1 MAMDVIGRDEELA
14 SIEAFL
20 GEVEQGPRALV
31 LSGEAGIGKTILWE
45 AGIDEA
51 RRSIGRVLTCRGV
64 EAEASLSFA
73 GLTELISPVLEE
85 TAPSLVPPRRRAL
98 EVALLLVEPGEDA
111 QDPHAIGLA
120 VLDVLRALAERGPVL
135 VALDDAQ
142 WLDASSAGVLQIALR
157 RLREEPI
164 GVLAT
169 LRTTPETGAVFE
181 LERTFSGERLAR
193 VSLGPLSLG
202 ALHHLLRERIGLE
215 LTRPELARV
224 QEATAGNP
232 FFALEF
238 GRELVRTGTR
248 PAPGQ
253 ALKVPESL
261 RELLGGRLA
270 RLPAETMDVLLQA
283 AALARPT
290 VDLVAATYGD
300 RERVLE
306 AIESA
311 VREGVVELDDSR
323 VAFVHPLVASI
334 CYEQAP
340 IWKRRAVHRA
350 LAGAVSDLEERAR
363 HLALASDGP
372 DSAVAS
378 ELDTAAEHAA
388 ARGATAAAAEL
399 FELAAELTPADPVR
413 SRRRRLNAAR
423 FYRIA
428 GDVERSVPML
438 KQLRDETPSG
448 VERADVLFELAM
460 TQLGSSRELLE
471 QCDEA
476 LAEASSDDARASR
489 ILAVRAGHHL
499 IGADVQAALA
509 DIRAALDKAERVGDP
524 ALLAQAIAYAGQSE
538 TYSTEITPGLLERGV
553 EIEER
558 LGLELEWNLSP
569 RYALAR
575 RLMRL
580 GEIDRTRTILEEME
594 TRALERG
601 DEGSGAMI
609 LWPLAMLEWL
619 AGRWQRALEHSAAAY
634 ELTVQTQ
641 HPHARFWV
649 GRAKALIEA
658 DLGLVDEARASAGET
673 LALAQAGSI
682 LLYGIVAEGVLGRL
696 ELAAGNLE
704 GADGYLRELPER
716 LLAGGMNDPT
726 FTVWADAIETLIAL
740 GELEQAAAYLA
751 PYEANA
757 ARLGSPWART
767 RYGPLPRPARSCG
780 GRPGSCVLGVRALPG
795 RCSAVPARARTHAP
809 LPRHGTQA
817 GAAEASRAG
826 GARAGARDLRGAGRA
841 PVGGESTGRAQADQ
855 WPAGVLR
862 RADRDRAPR
871 RRARRPGPYKQ
882 GDRGRALHGR
892 EHGRGP
898 PLARLPQARDP
909 LTDRALRG
917 PRRDG
922 REPSR
927 GVSAMPGEIIGREE
941 ELARIEAF
949 LADVE
954 NGPGALVLSGEAGIG
969 KTILWETG
977 VDEARKGFGRVLTC
991 RGVEAE
997 ALLSFA
1003 ALSDL
1008 LGVEVV
1014 ERAAPSLAAP
1024 RRRALEIALRLVEPG
1039 DDAPDTHTIGLA
1051 ILDVLRVLAEQGPV
1065 LVALDDL
1072 QWLDPSSAGVL
1083 QVAFRRLRDEPIGVL
1098 ATLRTAADVVAPF
1111 ELERT
1116 FPEERLERLE
1126 LRPLSLGAV
1135 HSLLEERLG
1144 LELTRPELARVYE
1157 ATAGNPFFALEL
1169 GRELVRTDTRPSPG
1183 QPLRVPESLRE
1194 LLGGRLARLHGDTL
1208 DVLLQIA
1215 ALARPTID
1223 LVVVAYGDRE
1233 PVLDALEE
1241 AVREGVV
1248 VLDDADVRF
1257 AHPLLA
1263 SICYERAPLWKR
1275 RAVHRTLADAVS
1287 DVEERARHLALAAE
1301 GPDRAIA
1308 AELDTAAERAAARGA
1323 TAAAAELSELAA
1335 ELTPDDPARA
1345 RQRRL
1350 RAANLYRVASDTE
1363 RAVTMFRQ
1371 LLTEVS
1377 PGVERA
1383 DVLFAL
1389 ASTFET
1395 DIPTLIELCDEALAE
1410 AADDD
1415 GRSSRILSFRS
1426 LGRLQEANTSAA
1438 LADAREALKKAERVG
1453 DPTLIAVAIAKEGHA
1468 EMWAGEVTPGL
1479 LERGAEIE
1487 ERFGLELEYRES
1499 PRLLLARRLMRAGEI
1514 ERPRAILEESQA
1526 KAAARGDEVTRLLVL
1541 WYLSMLEWLAGN
1553 LQQALEYAAAA
1564 HETPTPTTPTA
1575 CGRDVSRPS
1584 SRRIWAWSTRR
1595 VRRPRRESR
1604 THVSSPTRSS

>member
-1 MAMDVIGRDEELA
+1 M
-14 SIEAFL
+14 
-20 GEVEQGPRALV
+20 
-31 LSGEAGIGKTILWE
+31 
-45 AGIDEA
+45 
-51 RRSIGRVLTCRGV
+51 
-64 EAEASLSFA
+64 
-73 GLTELISPVLEE
+73 
-85 TAPSLVPPRRRAL
+85 
-98 EVALLLVEPGEDA
+98 
-111 QDPHAIGLA
+111 
-120 VLDVLRALAERGPVL
+120 LRALAERGPVL
-135 VALDDAQ
+135 VALDDPQ

-169 LRTTPETGAVFE
+169 VRTTPETGAVFE

-202 ALHHLLRERIGLE
+202 ALHHLLKERLGLE

-438 KQLRDETPSG
+438 KQLRDEIPSG

-594 TRALERG
+594 TRALGRG

-673 LALAQAGSI
+673 LALARAGSI

-696 ELAAGNLE
+696 ELAARQPG
-704 GADGYLRELPER
+704 RSRRLPAR
-716 LLAGGMNDPT
+716 
-726 FTVWADAIETLIAL
+726 
-740 GELEQAAAYLA
+740 
-751 PYEANA
+751 A
-757 ARLGSPWART
+757 ARAATGGRNERPNVHGLGGRDRDAHRPRRARAGCRLPRAVRGQRRPPRKPMGSE
-767 RYGPLPRPARSCG
+767 RYGPLPRPARSRR
-780 GRPGSCVLGVRALPG
+780 GRPGGCVLGVRALPG
-795 RCSAVPARARTHAP
+795 RCSAVPARARPHAS

-817 GAAEASRAG
+817 GAAEESRAG
-826 GARAGARDLRGAGRA
+826 R
-841 PVGGESTGRAQADQ
+841 
-855 WPAGVLR
+855 
-862 RADRDRAPR
+862 
-871 RRARRPGPYKQ
+871 
-882 GDRGRALHGR
+882 
-892 EHGRGP
+892 
-898 PLARLPQARDP
+898 
-909 LTDRALRG
+909 
-917 PRRDG
+917 
-922 REPSR
+922 
-927 GVSAMPGEIIGREE
+927 
-941 ELARIEAF
+941 
-949 LADVE
+949 
-954 NGPGALVLSGEAGIG
+954 
-969 KTILWETG
+969 
-977 VDEARKGFGRVLTC
+977 
-991 RGVEAE
+991 
-997 ALLSFA
+997 
-1003 ALSDL
+1003 
-1008 LGVEVV
+1008 
-1014 ERAAPSLAAP
+1014 
-1024 RRRALEIALRLVEPG
+1024 
-1039 DDAPDTHTIGLA
+1039 
-1051 ILDVLRVLAEQGPV
+1051 
-1065 LVALDDL
+1065 
-1072 QWLDPSSAGVL
+1072 
-1083 QVAFRRLRDEPIGVL
+1083 
-1098 ATLRTAADVVAPF
+1098 
-1111 ELERT
+1111 
-1116 FPEERLERLE
+1116 
-1126 LRPLSLGAV
+1126 
-1135 HSLLEERLG
+1135 
-1144 LELTRPELARVYE
+1144 
-1157 ATAGNPFFALEL
+1157 
-1169 GRELVRTDTRPSPG
+1169 
-1183 QPLRVPESLRE
+1183 
-1194 LLGGRLARLHGDTL
+1194 
-1208 DVLLQIA
+1208 
-1215 ALARPTID
+1215 
-1223 LVVVAYGDRE
+1223 
-1233 PVLDALEE
+1233 
-1241 AVREGVV
+1241 
-1248 VLDDADVRF
+1248 
-1257 AHPLLA
+1257 
-1263 SICYERAPLWKR
+1263 
-1275 RAVHRTLADAVS
+1275 
-1287 DVEERARHLALAAE
+1287 
-1301 GPDRAIA
+1301 
-1308 AELDTAAERAAARGA
+1308 
-1323 TAAAAELSELAA
+1323 
-1335 ELTPDDPARA
+1335 
-1345 RQRRL
+1345 
-1350 RAANLYRVASDTE
+1350 
-1363 RAVTMFRQ
+1363 
-1371 LLTEVS
+1371 
-1377 PGVERA
+1377 
-1383 DVLFAL
+1383 
-1389 ASTFET
+1389 
-1395 DIPTLIELCDEALAE
+1395 
-1410 AADDD
+1410 
-1415 GRSSRILSFRS
+1415 RSSRRS
-1426 LGRLQEANTSAA
+1426 RSSRSW
-1438 LADAREALKKAERVG
+1438 AR
-1453 DPTLIAVAIAKEGHA
+1453 
-1468 EMWAGEVTPGL
+1468 
-1479 LERGAEIE
+1479 
-1487 ERFGLELEYRES
+1487 
-1499 PRLLLARRLMRAGEI
+1499 
-1514 ERPRAILEESQA
+1514 
-1526 KAAARGDEVTRLLVL
+1526 
-1541 WYLSMLEWLAGN
+1541 
-1553 LQQALEYAAAA
+1553 
-1564 HETPTPTTPTA
+1564 A
-1575 CGRDVSRPS
+1575 CGR
-1584 SRRIWAWSTRR
+1584 RRHA
-1595 VRRPRRESR
+1595 
-1604 THVSSPTRSS
+1604 RSSGGSAVARVPPTS